1 MLATDGWTVW
11 GDWNIVQFAF
21 LMENW
26 TLFSFKTFLCCSPFE
41 IEDQTIILLVI
52 FCLKFARVHVTI
64 FIYIR
69 SCGICAPH
77 ISHLILSE
85 MSHIFILL
93 LFNYTKHWTPYETS
107 HSTSPYLCCVLSLAA
122 INIINSG
129 KYFRSICK
137 VSTWEISDKISGDMW
152 TCGAQ
157 MAYSSKKY
165 IFILFSMYFG
175 ELQTKNYQ

>member
-1 MLATDGWTVW
+1 M
-11 GDWNIVQFAF
+11 
-21 LMENW
+21 
-26 TLFSFKTFLCCSPFE
+26 
-41 IEDQTIILLVI
+41 I

-137 VSTWEISDKISGDMW
+137 VSTWEISDKIRRRYVVHKWHIVQNNISLY
-152 TCGAQ
+152 
-157 MAYSSKKY
+157 YSPCTLVNFKQKIINKIITWSSIWY
-165 IFILFSMYFG
+165 G
-175 ELQTKNYQ
+175 ELQRKV